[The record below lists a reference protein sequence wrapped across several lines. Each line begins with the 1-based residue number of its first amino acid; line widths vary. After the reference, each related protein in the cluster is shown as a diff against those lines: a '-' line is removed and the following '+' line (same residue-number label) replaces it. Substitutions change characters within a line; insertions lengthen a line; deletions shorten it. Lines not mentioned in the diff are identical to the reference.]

1 LPKKLGHKPLVDPS
15 PSKEEELLNKTA
27 AGIQV
32 NMPNA
37 KPRKTRPYNAFEQ
50 HFMGEKTGGLTY
62 PNNTVAINM
71 KKAKTPDDMTDL
83 LVHEYTHTGQK
94 PRSLWQ
100 SIKEYNTPPG
110 QRPDER
116 EAEVA
121 SVTYKYRSKGRD
133 TRLK

>member
-1 LPKKLGHKPLVDPS
+1 MPKKLGHKPLVDPS
-15 PSKEEELLNKTA
+15 PSKEEELLARTA
-27 AGIQV
+27 AGVEV

-37 KPRKTRPYNAFEQ
+37 RPKKTRPFNAFEK
-50 HFMGEKTGGLTY
+50 FTVGKKAGGLTY
-62 PNNTVAINM
+62 PNNTVAINLD
-71 KKAKTPDDMTDL
+71 KAKTPDDMTDL

-100 SIKEYNTPPG
+100 SVKEWNTPVG
-110 QRPDER
+110 KRPDER
-116 EAEVA
+116 EAEIA

>member
-1 LPKKLGHKPLVDPS
+1 MPKKLGHKPLVDPS
-15 PSKEEELLNKTA
+15 PNKEEELLNKTA
-27 AGIQV
+27 AGVQV

-37 KPRKTRPYNAFEQ
+37 KPNKTRPYNALENY
-50 HFMGEKTGGLTY
+50 FMGEKTGGLTY

-71 KKAKTPDDMTDL
+71 KRAKTPDDMTDL

-94 PRSLWQ
+94 PRSLFDAY
-100 SIKEYNTPPG
+100 KERNVPIHA
-110 QRPDER
+110 RPEER

-121 SVTYKYRSKGRD
+121 SVTYKYRPKGRD